1 VLQLFTQHPTSN
13 TFRHFLCSL
22 SVLSP
27 AHGPDHGSYQKA
39 MGAELKPHF
48 FDGGLAFMFET
59 KYTVR
64 LSKWS
69 RCVVTSVFRL
79 HVGLYML
86 IQHRSNYK
94 DRITF
99 LGLVLIAVF
108 FYVCFLNIFLNTHER
123 LHMNDSFRWR
133 SDSEHLDR
141 DYHKTWASL
150 PRMFGT

>member
-1 VLQLFTQHPTSN
+1 VFLKYCENISWTPLCYNCLPNIQHLTPFDISSA
-13 TFRHFLCSL
+13 LSL

-69 RCVVTSVFRL
+69 RCVVTSVFRM

-86 IQHRSNYK
+86 IQYRSNYQ
-94 DRITF
+94 
-99 LGLVLIAVF
+99 
-108 FYVCFLNIFLNTHER
+108 
-123 LHMNDSFRWR
+123 
-133 SDSEHLDR
+133 
-141 DYHKTWASL
+141 KTGSL
-150 PRMFGT
+150 FWDWF